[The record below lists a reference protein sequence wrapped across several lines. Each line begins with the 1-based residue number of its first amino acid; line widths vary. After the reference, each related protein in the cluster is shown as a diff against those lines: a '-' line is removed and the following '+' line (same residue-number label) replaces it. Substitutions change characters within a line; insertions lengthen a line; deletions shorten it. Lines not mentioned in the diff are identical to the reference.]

1 MRTAPPTTSTNRSTT
16 HTSWRR
22 IGASAFAT
30 AALVIGGLGTAVHA
44 SAATPVTPKAVS
56 AKAIAAQVAKAHVK
70 YTSQCD
76 ATPKKGYA
84 SCNALRVTSGTTAF
98 QEEQAAKKGIA
109 PKTVKPNAAS
119 ATPTGYGPSDL
130 QSAYGLTDA
139 ASSNGSG
146 ETIAIVDAYDDPN
159 AEADLAT
166 YRSYYG
172 LSACTTANGCFSKV
186 SQTGSTTS
194 LPTADS
200 GWAGEISLDLDMAS
214 AICPNCN
221 ILLVEAKSSSMANL
235 GTAVNRAVTK
245 GAKFVSNSYGGS
257 ESSSDTSYDSS
268 YFNHAGVAIT
278 VSAGDEGYGA
288 EYPAAS
294 KYVTAVGGTKLSTS
308 SNSRGW
314 TESVWNTSSTEGTG
328 SGCSSY
334 DAKPTWQTDAS
345 CSKRMISD
353 VSAVADP
360 ATGVSVYDSYGSDGT
375 GWNTYGGTSASAPII
390 ASVYALAGTPGSS
403 DYPAKYPYAAAG
415 TSALNDVTSGS
426 NGTCTTSYFCT
437 AKSGYD
443 GPTGWGTPEGIDAF
457 TG

>member
-1 MRTAPPTTSTNRSTT
+1 LRTPNTPHISGRS
-16 HTSWRR
+16 RR
-22 IGASAFAT
+22 IGSAATAT
-30 AALVIGGLGTAVHA
+30 AALLLAGLGIATHA
-44 SAATPVTPKAVS
+44 DAATPTPHKVS
-56 AKAIAAQVAKAHVK
+56 AKTVAAQVAKAHVQ
-70 YTSQCD
+70 YESACGT
-76 ATPKKGYA
+76 TPKKGYA
-84 SCNALRVTSGTTAF
+84 ACNALRVTGGTTAYM
-98 QEEQAAKKGIA
+98 EKQAALKGA
-109 PKTVKPNAAS
+109 TPRTLKPNATS

-130 QSAYGLTDA
+130 QDAYGLADA
-139 ASSNGSG
+139 AASNGSG

-172 LSACTTANGCFSKV
+172 LSACTTANGCFKKV

-200 GWAGEISLDLDMAS
+200 GWAGEISLDLDMVS
-214 AICPNCN
+214 AIAPNAN

-235 GTAVNRAVTK
+235 GTAVNRAVTL

-268 YFNHAGVAIT
+268 YFNHPGVAIT
-278 VSAGDEGYGA
+278 VSAGDEAYGA
-288 EYPAAS
+288 EYPAGS

-308 SNSRGW
+308 STTRGW
-314 TESVWNTSSTEGTG
+314 TESVWKTSSTEGTG
-328 SGCSSY
+328 SGCSAY
-334 DAKPTWQTDAS
+334 DAKPSWQTDTG
-345 CSKRMISD
+345 CTKRMISD

-360 ATGVSVYDSYGSDGT
+360 ATGVSVYDSYGDDGT

-403 DYPAKYPYAAAG
+403 DYPASYPYAAAG
-415 TSALNDVTSGS
+415 TSALNDVTSGN
-426 NGTCTTSYFCT
+426 NGSCTTSYFCT

-443 GPTGWGTPEGIDAF
+443 GPTGWGTPQGTDAF